1 MNMSFEAEL
10 RRAEQ
15 TINRL
20 IEAINRQDGAVYIT
34 SEDGK
39 GFSAKLDKPI
49 AITYFYMTEQE
60 GLR

>member
-1 MNMSFEAEL
+1 MSMSFEAEL

-20 IEAINRQDGAVYIT
+20 IEAINRQGGAVYIT
-34 SEDGK
+34 AEDGT

-49 AITYFYMTEQE
+49 AITYFYVSRVEE
-60 GLR
+60 